1 MIFIRYAY
9 GIAAVPFFL
18 VGSGGL
24 CPLFLASVIGG
35 VGFAVRLAAMG
46 ANGFFGAGGSAAGVL
61 RVAFLS
67 RVIRHI
73 AAFIGTFMPVMRCIG
88 RPIGLPAV
96 AGGVDW
102 LRLCRAA
109 YGTGIRLFALFCAGR
124 RYCYRTVVPSMRAA
138 YVILFIAT
146 GTLLP
151 VLVIIMCPTGG
162 EIMSQSIA
170 IFRTA
175 NGACCLLGA
184 GRRAAI
190 VICLIEFYTAGA
202 YLPVFCCVGFPVVA
216 LVVMVV
222 ALSLEHGQGHPGG
235 FQIFAGGVP
244 WLGVSRAVSLEQF
257 QHAAVGKVKGRFF
270 GGGGDG
276 GSAIAVNLS
285 GSAGQIVAVCD
296 GNTIIARPTH
306 NTAQH
311 CICIGS
317 CDTANV
323 ITVGNL
329 YGMLGIIS
337 RVSCNAA
344 GPLCGRRTAL
354 LIDSYSTSVV
364 AIGYTSRISS
374 SNNAADI
381 NRWGGTAVGG
391 GTAVDKADYG
401 AKVTAICNGGITCKP
416 SDNAACIGS
425 VIFGSDA
432 LYSAIIDTVTYLG
445 ARICNSNNATC
456 RRLKRVMSIY
466 RSGAHTAR
474 NAGVLR
480 ECYNTARVFS
490 AVRVKVACH
499 PYVLDSCPRY
509 ISEQSGSSPV
519 AITI

>member
-1 MIFIRYAY
+1 M
-9 GIAAVPFFL
+9 
-18 VGSGGL
+18 
-24 CPLFLASVIGG
+24 
-35 VGFAVRLAAMG
+35 
-46 ANGFFGAGGSAAGVL
+46 
-61 RVAFLS
+61 
-67 RVIRHI
+67 
-73 AAFIGTFMPVMRCIG
+73 
-88 RPIGLPAV
+88 
-96 AGGVDW
+96 GVD
-102 LRLCRAA
+102 
-109 YGTGIRLFALFCAGR
+109 GQ
-124 RYCYRTVVPSMRAA
+124 V
-138 YVILFIAT
+138 
-146 GTLLP
+146 
-151 VLVIIMCPTGG
+151 
-162 EIMSQSIA
+162 
-170 IFRTA
+170 
-175 NGACCLLGA
+175 LLGQY
-184 GRRAAI
+184 R
-190 VICLIEFYTAGA
+190 
-202 YLPVFCCVGFPVVA
+202 
-216 LVVMVV
+216 
-222 ALSLEHGQGHPGG
+222 QGHPGG

-244 WLGVSRAVSLEQF
+244 RLSVGRAVRHQQG

-270 GGGGDG
+270 GGVGDG
-276 GSAIAVNLS
+276 GCAMAVNLS
-285 GSAGQIVAVCD
+285 GSAGQVVAVCD

-323 ITVGNL
+323 ITVGNT

-354 LIDSYSTSVV
+354 LMDSYSTSVV

-401 AKVTAICNGGITCKP
+401 AEVTAICNGGITCKP
-416 SDNAACIGS
+416 SDNAACIAS
-425 VIFGSDA
+425 VSFGSDA

-456 RRLKRVMSIY
+456 RRLNRVPSIY

-490 AVRVKVACH
+490 SVRVKVACY
-499 PYVLDSCPRY
+499 PYASDSCPIY
-509 ISEQSGSSPV
+509 IPEQSGSSPV
-519 AITI
+519 AITIYALYGMPRAVKSAGVSLVIVASDKRPFRGCGSTAGAGGVIAVLVKSAVVQNDIGCQGGTGGCVLHPAVFAVDNIVEDFQFLGVGNQNRGCGSTFARQPLGRQGDRLGDRLVKIINFRAVIPFVKGVSRFSRGGRGGQLSGRV